1 MSAVQKAS
9 RLGRPGGVGTR
20 GARLEGDL
28 SFDGERGGDGGGV
41 EGRSSTSRMTGFLR
55 RGGEGRMMA
64 S

>member
-9 RLGRPGGVGTR
+9 RLGRPGGVGIR

-55 RGGEGRMMA
+55 RGGEGRVMA